1 MNSLLLL
8 AKVPDLDPATREA
21 CGYEIRTGVGGQVS
35 RVPLEARFPYF
46 AQGFVNADL
55 PRSSAYSDDIVR
67 ATVGYGLADAQGNVL
82 GEFET
87 AKEAEAAR
95 KNARLEL
102 PVEVPTAPKVERAK
116 AAAGT
121 ASE

>member
-8 AKVPDLDPATREA
+8 AKVPDLDPATREE
-21 CGYEIRTGVGGQVS
+21 CGYEIRRGVAGQVT

-67 ATVGYGLADAQGNVL
+67 ATVGYGLADERGNVL
-82 GEFET
+82 GEFAS
-87 AKEAEAAR
+87 AKDAENAR

-102 PVEVPTAPKVERAK
+102 KVEVPAAPAPVEP
-116 AAAGT
+116 
-121 ASE
+121 ASA